1 MLDGLALTSGEL
13 TDVARV
19 LMNGLSVHAKES
31 EEVFNSLNYLFFKV
45 NLKLFLIFLVQ
56 WKQERYE
63 DCGGNHY

>member
-19 LMNGLSVHAKES
+19 LMNGLTVHAKES

-56 WKQERYE
+56 
-63 DCGGNHY
+63 